1 MDSYHLA
8 TWKAPQSHSA
18 VTALPRKL
26 LTVGAVFTITC
37 KLVKSR
43 LWYSFRKFK
52 GSHLISNI
60 ELSITCVNCQH
71 FPHIRESL
79 TKTRGHWIRQNERNI
94 LRGNKDVYNCIVSR
108 VSIQNTES
116 MSHTPRI
123 HHKGSVSCESP
134 ALGTG
139 FHSVYVTSLHVA
151 RCNFQCDSSSEGDK
165 ECGLFMA
172 LGVIAFSFFLR
183 QLQID

>member
-1 MDSYHLA
+1 MY
-8 TWKAPQSHSA
+8 T
-18 VTALPRKL
+18 TASFPEFPSRTRSPG
-26 LTVGAVFTITC
+26 LTP
-37 KLVKSR
+37 
-43 LWYSFRKFK
+43 
-52 GSHLISNI
+52 
-60 ELSITCVNCQH
+60 
-71 FPHIRESL
+71 PH
-79 TKTRGHWIRQNERNI
+79 
-94 LRGNKDVYNCIVSR
+94 
-108 VSIQNTES
+108 
-116 MSHTPRI
+116 I